1 MGENFKG
8 DKCVDGIDC
17 GHGFTDATY
26 LYTCQVVYIK
36 YLWPFTCQSYWI
48 K

>member
-8 DKCVDGIDC
+8 DKCVDGIDY
-17 GHGFTDATY
+17 GHDSIDETD
-26 LYTCQVVYIK
+26 LYACQVVYIK
-36 YLWPFTCQSYWI
+36 YVWLFTCQSYSI